1 MLLLFTVNEDVNVTI
16 DRTVAAPSDMFSDR
30 DGNVNIFADDASHR
44 RRQPYK
50 LNVQEEVINYPA
62 MQELQKPPTIGVLGG
77 MSQSQNNAPVTF
89 YKFTDQQKRQLRQEM
104 YQDPFN
110 PLATEEDQPG

>member
-30 DGNVNIFADDASHR
+30 DGNVNIFADDASNR

-110 PLATEEDQPG
+110 PLATEED